1 MKYEIKGGNLPVVLV
16 TMNRGESVFTESGGM
31 SWMTDGIKMDTNTK
45 GGILKGLRRSL
56 SGDSFFMTTYT
67 AEQEATEIAFCS
79 DFPGAIKALTLAKGQ
94 AIICQKKSFLAGES
108 TLDVDMYFKKNIGVG
123 FFGGEGFI
131 LQKISGPGTA
141 FVEMDGSI
149 MEYDL
154 AKGEVLKVEQGHVGM
169 FEESVSFD
177 IVAIKGM
184 KNIFLSGEGLFLAT
198 LRGPGKVWLQTM
210 PISNLIDLVTSSLPN
225 PNNRG

>member
-16 TMNRGESVFTESGGM
+16 TMARGESVFTESGGM

-67 AEQEATEIAFCS
+67 AEKETTEIAFCS
-79 DFPGAIKALTLAKGQ
+79 DFPGEIKALTLAKGQ
-94 AIICQKKSFLAGES
+94 SIICQKKSFLAGES

-154 AKGEVLKVEQGHVGM
+154 ANGEVLKVDQGHVGM

-177 IVAIKGM
+177 IVSIKGM

-210 PISNLIDLVTSSLPN
+210 PLSNLINLVNASLPN
-225 PNNRG
+225 PNKG